1 MCYCQWT
8 GHTVTVSNISLC
20 QCLGFISLFY
30 TNFAGAQSFINPQP
44 STAVSQTTVITR
56 QYAIIVGSHPYLFII
71 HPQVT
76 ANLKHMYC
84 MKRSAAVWQCFS
96 YEPSLVFRGGR
107 DRVLAWVLCQ
117 VPSVSQQE
125 RRPCVCWVPD
135 LRGQPSTLVQQCTEL
150 QLRLLQEHCLSWN
163 FFFFFFFQD
172 LHKNK
177 CFTSSMHTM
186 ITLDQTEMRKVRS
199 SLSGGK
205 QMMSG
210 WNQIL
215 FENKNTVVFYLPLFL

>member
-8 GHTVTVSNISLC
+8 GHTVTVRNISLC
-20 QCLGFISLFY
+20 QCLSFNSLFY

-71 HPQVT
+71 HPQVI

-84 MKRSAAVWQCFS
+84 MKRSAAVWKCFS
-96 YEPSLVFRGGR
+96 YEPSLVSRGGR

-163 FFFFFFFQD
+163 FFFFFFW
-172 LHKNK
+172 
-177 CFTSSMHTM
+177 
-186 ITLDQTEMRKVRS
+186 RS
-199 SLSGGK
+199 SQK
-205 QMMSG
+205 QVFHLKYAHHDYTWPN
-210 WNQIL
+210 WNA
-215 FENKNTVVFYLPLFL
+215 